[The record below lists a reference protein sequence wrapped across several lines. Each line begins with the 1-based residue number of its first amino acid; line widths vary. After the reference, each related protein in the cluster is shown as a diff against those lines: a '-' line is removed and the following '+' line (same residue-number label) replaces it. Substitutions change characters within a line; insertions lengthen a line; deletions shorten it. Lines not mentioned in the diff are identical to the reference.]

1 MSALEKTV
9 KIINKR
15 GLHARA
21 AAKFVKV
28 AETHKADIRVLK
40 DDMDVCGTSIMGLL
54 MLSGSQNTSI
64 IIRVSGDGAEAALN
78 ELSSLVERRF
88 DEDE

>member
-1 MSALEKTV
+1 MQPLEKTV
-9 KIINKR
+9 KIVNKR

-21 AAKFVKV
+21 AAKFVKL

-54 MLSGSQNTSI
+54 MLSASQNTAVV
-64 IIRVSGDGAEAALN
+64 IRVSGEGADAALS
-78 ELSSLVERRF
+78 ELSGLIERRF

>member
-1 MSALEKTV
+1 MEKSV
-9 KIINKR
+9 KISNKR

-21 AAKFVKV
+21 AAKFVKL
-28 AETHKADIRVLK
+28 AEQHKADIRVLK

-54 MLSGSQNTSI
+54 MLSASKDTSVL
-64 IIRVSGDGAEAALN
+64 IRVTGEGADAALH
-78 ELSSLVERRF
+78 ELSSLIERRF